1 MQKAAVARLSGRV
14 LKSRTKY
21 DCLRRE
27 AFGRYTIPA
36 AFGSEGGVGPSMQGN
51 ERVIHYMRDML
62 ETSYLFSRVLCE
74 AQLTRVSGEYH
85 FQIL

>member
-27 AFGRYTIPA
+27 AFGRYTKLTALRVIVYP
-36 AFGSEGGVGPSMQGN
+36 VTYLQGN